1 MFRAPAE
8 SVAVFMVSENLPAF
22 ATAGLASLVEFTEA
36 LTVLLAVG
44 AGRGWRSA
52 IAGGGAGLV
61 VLIGLVVLFGPGLAG
76 LMLGPAK
83 IAVGTLLVLFGL
95 RWLRKAT
102 RRAAGILPQRDE
114 EAALRR
120 HSDRFGRNSGAPMR
134 WDGIGFIAAFQAV
147 VVEGLEV
154 VFIVVAVGS
163 PSPGLLEPAVLG
175 ALAALVLVVVLGAV
189 LHGPL
194 TRVPQNTLKR
204 LIGAVLAGLGT
215 FWIGDGAGL
224 GWPGD
229 DAAILG
235 LGLGFYALSVL
246 AASLLRRA
254 PAGARP

>member
-1 MFRAPAE
+1 ML
-8 SVAVFMVSENLPAF
+8 SENLPAF

-44 AGRGWRSA
+44 SGRGWRSA

-61 VLIGLVVLFGPGLAG
+61 CLIALVIIFGPGLAG

-83 IAVGTLLVLFGL
+83 IVVGTLLVLFGL

-102 RRAAGILPQRDE
+102 RRAAGILPQRNE
-114 EAALRR
+114 TAALRR
-120 HSDRFGRNSGAPMR
+120 HSERLGRSAGTPTR
-134 WDGIGFIAAFQAV
+134 WDSVGFIAAFQAV

-163 PSPGLLEPAVLG
+163 PSPGLFEPAVLG
-175 ALAALVLVVVLGAV
+175 AGCALILVAVLGAI

-235 LGLGFYALSVL
+235 LGLGFYGLSL
-246 AASLLRRA
+246 IAAGLLRRRL
-254 PAGARP
+254 AGATP